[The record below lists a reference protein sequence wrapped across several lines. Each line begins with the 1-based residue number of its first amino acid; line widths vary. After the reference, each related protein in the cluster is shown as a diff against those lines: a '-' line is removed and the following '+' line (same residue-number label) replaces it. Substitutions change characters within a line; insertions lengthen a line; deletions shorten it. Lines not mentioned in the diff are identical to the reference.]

1 MTRKVK
7 VKDEKGNIVEVALNP
22 SIARLVDSSEGRLND
37 NDGIFFQRQLE
48 AIEAQTYDV
57 LYPDLEAREVFTTNT
72 FGGAG
77 AQTLTYRSFDK
88 TGRAQAINARATDL
102 PKSQISGREFSVSV
116 KSVGVAYDYDIDE
129 IAAAQMGGLPLESR
143 KAEAAR
149 RGYEEYINSVTWR
162 GDDQA
167 GLKGFFD
174 NTDVLRTNVAANS
187 ATVPS
192 TKWEDKTP
200 DEILA
205 DLNNACS
212 VMYEATKK
220 IHKPEEIWLSVGNWN
235 YIFST
240 PRSPMSDTTIGE
252 YFVKNNVFGITRE
265 KMKPLNELE
274 NGIQKGAHAGVACF
288 VVVCQRSPEGRETV
302 RIRETLPLQFLPPQQ
317 HGLVFE
323 IPGRG
328 RFAGLEFTY
337 PRAIQIWYGI

>member
-7 VKDEKGNIVEVALNP
+7 VKDEKGNIVEVALNA

-143 KAEAAR
+143 KAEA
-149 RGYEEYINSVTWR
+149 
-162 GDDQA
+162 
-167 GLKGFFD
+167 
-174 NTDVLRTNVAANS
+174 
-187 ATVPS
+187 
-192 TKWEDKTP
+192 
-200 DEILA
+200 
-205 DLNNACS
+205 
-212 VMYEATKK
+212 
-220 IHKPEEIWLSVGNWN
+220 
-235 YIFST
+235 
-240 PRSPMSDTTIGE
+240 
-252 YFVKNNVFGITRE
+252 
-265 KMKPLNELE
+265 
-274 NGIQKGAHAGVACF
+274 
-288 VVVCQRSPEGRETV
+288 
-302 RIRETLPLQFLPPQQ
+302 
-317 HGLVFE
+317 
-323 IPGRG
+323 
-328 RFAGLEFTY
+328 
-337 PRAIQIWYGI
+337 